1 MATHQKSFV
10 IAVTNL
16 KGGVGKS
23 TISTNL
29 AVSLKHRGFEVCI
42 LDTDLGQ
49 QSAMEWKGERGED
62 LKNIPVYGITVKQL
76 NKEVE
81 DLKKRFEIIII
92 DGTPQLS
99 ELADRTIL
107 ASDLVLIPITPSFY
121 DFRGFE
127 NFFERFDQ
135 FKSVKESNGAKVRG
149 CVILN
154 RIIQNTKVSNDI
166 KEAVKAYN
174 IGIME
179 TQLINRVAYADATSE
194 GRGVIEYSD
203 AKAKQEIEN
212 LTSELLTVIQ
222 QNAVKPL
229 QQTA

>member
-1 MATHQKSFV
+1 MTNQQSSHV
-10 IAVTNL
+10 IAITNL

-29 AVSLKHRGFEVCI
+29 AVCFKHQGYEICI

-49 QSAMEWKGERGED
+49 QSVMEWKGERSED
-62 LKNIPVYGITVKQL
+62 LMNIPVYGVTVKQL

-81 DLKKRFEIIII
+81 DLKQRFEIVII

-135 FKSVKESNGAKVRG
+135 FRSVKASNGAQVNG
-149 CVILN
+149 YVILN

-166 KEAVKAYN
+166 KEAVAEYN
-174 IGIME
+174 IGVLE

-203 AKAKQEIEN
+203 NKAKKEMEN
-212 LTSELLTVIQ
+212 LANEVLNLI
-222 QNAVKPL
+222 AVKA
-229 QQTA
+229 QQLKATAV